1 MIPLGV
7 GEMAIET
14 GRREFIAA
22 LGGAAAWPLAARA
35 QQPSK
40 LPTIGLLTPDAS
52 SWGGWNAAFA
62 GRLSELGWIEG
73 RTVAIERRWS
83 EGRPERVAEFAAEFV
98 QQKVDVIVTYGGAV
112 ATVKQATASI
122 PIVFAIAGDP
132 VGSGFVA
139 NLAHPGGNVTG
150 MSLAQNDI
158 ASKRLELLRDVV
170 PNLRRLAIM
179 FNADYPSSV
188 RETGEVQAAA
198 RALGLEVAPH
208 EIRRAEDIAPV
219 FETLKSQADALY
231 VVEDTLIF
239 VNRTPIVMLA
249 LGARLPTIFGNRD
262 FVQAGALMS
271 YGPNYPALFQRTA
284 DFVDKILRGTKP
296 GEIPVEQPTKFELII
311 NLKTANALGLT
322 VPDKIQALA
331 DEVIE

>member
-83 EGRPERVAEFAAEFV
+83 EGRSERVAEFAAEFV

-150 MSLAQNDI
+150 MSLAQNDMPVS
-158 ASKRLELLRDVV
+158 ASNSCVMWSLISAGWQSCLMPTIPQACGRPARFR
-170 PNLRRLAIM
+170 PRLA
-179 FNADYPSSV
+179 
-188 RETGEVQAAA
+188 R
-198 RALGLEVAPH
+198 
-208 EIRRAEDIAPV
+208 
-219 FETLKSQADALY
+219 
-231 VVEDTLIF
+231 
-239 VNRTPIVMLA
+239 
-249 LGARLPTIFGNRD
+249 
-262 FVQAGALMS
+262 
-271 YGPNYPALFQRTA
+271 
-284 DFVDKILRGTKP
+284 
-296 GEIPVEQPTKFELII
+296 
-311 NLKTANALGLT
+311 
-322 VPDKIQALA
+322 
-331 DEVIE
+331 

>member
-1 MIPLGV
+1 
-7 GEMAIET
+7 MAIEI

-22 LGGAAAWPLAARA
+22 VGGAAAWPLAARG
-35 QQPSK
+35 QQPDK

-62 GRLSELGWIEG
+62 GRLSQLGWIEG
-73 RTVAIERRWS
+73 RTVAIEHRWS

-158 ASKRLELLRDVV
+158 AGKRLELLRDVV
-170 PNLRRLAIM
+170 PSLRRLAIM

-188 RETGEVQAAA
+188 RETGDVRAAA
-198 RALGLEVAPH
+198 RTLGLEVAPH

-311 NLKTANALGLT
+311 NLITANALGLT